1 METGNLVV
9 TMTQSI
15 TIAFEVDLMFK
26 PEQRGKAEI
35 HINMQSDIFV
45 AESRR
50 MWCTN
55 GSMNGDVI

>member
-1 METGNLVV
+1 
-9 TMTQSI
+9 MTQSI

-45 AESRR
+45 AENRR